1 MRYQCLVHLEFS
13 TSPGPFFS
21 ANASPLKR
29 EVTVSPLARPV
40 KKQTPRTTG
49 TPRGIRVVALGGGT
63 GLSALLR
70 GLKQHV
76 VPRHDPYPTRAHPI
90 VDLAAIVTVT
100 DDGGSS
106 GRLRRENRIL
116 PPGDIRNCMVAL
128 SKDEAL
134 LSRLF
139 QFRFSAG
146 QGLAGHNF
154 GNLFLAALTHVTGD
168 FAEAVR
174 VSSRVLAIRGRI
186 FPSTVSNVTLQAVL
200 ENGQRVHGETRIT
213 ASRSP
218 IRKLLLVPR
227 NVRPLAEAV
236 AAIRKADLILIG
248 PGSLYTSILPNLL
261 IPEIAR
267 AIANSH
273 APRVYIANL
282 MTQPGET
289 TNYSVAEHLRA
300 IQSHVKPRII
310 DYVVANRQKVSPFVE
325 RRYRRQ
331 GASQVNIDSSDLQQA
346 GVTLL
351 LGNLLE
357 QHDKIRHNSGRLA
370 RLLLDEFASAPPR
383 NRKL

>member
-1 MRYQCLVHLEFS
+1 V
-13 TSPGPFFS
+13 
-21 ANASPLKR
+21 KR
-29 EVTVSPLARPV
+29 QSRPALSS
-40 KKQTPRTTG
+40 
-49 TPRGIRVVALGGGT
+49 PRGIRVVALGGGT
-63 GLSALLR
+63 GLSSLLR

-76 VPRHDPYPTRAHPI
+76 VPRHDPYPSAKRPI

-106 GRLRRENRIL
+106 GRLRRENRVL

-139 QFRFSAG
+139 QYRFSAG
-146 QGLAGHNF
+146 RGLAGHNF
-154 GNLFLAALTHVTGD
+154 GNLFLAALTHITGD

-186 FPSTVSNVTLQAVL
+186 FPSTVCNVTLEAIL
-200 ENGQRVHGETRIT
+200 ESGQRVHGETRIT
-213 ASRSP
+213 ASRSR

-227 NVRPLAEAV
+227 NVRPLAEV
-236 AAIRKADLILIG
+236 IDAIRRADLILIG

-261 IPEIAR
+261 IPDIAR
-267 AIANSH
+267 AIAHSR

-289 TNYSVAEHLRA
+289 TNYSVAEHLCA
-300 IQSHVKPRII
+300 IQGHVKPRIV
-310 DYVVANRQKVSPFVE
+310 DYVVANRQRVSPAVA
-325 RRYRRQ
+325 RRYRKQ
-331 GASQVNIDSSDLQQA
+331 GASQVTVDGA
-346 GVTLL
+346 GLRKSGVQLL

-357 QHDKIRHNSGRLA
+357 EHNKIRHSSARLA
-370 RLLLDEFASAPPR
+370 RLLLDEFSPS
-383 NRKL
+383 RKK